1 MKKESLTRH
10 KKIVHD
16 GVKVK
21 YPCKQ
26 CDQEF
31 TQKGNLARHQ
41 MAVHEGAHDDHI
53 QDHIESGH
61 NGQNGQNGHN
71 GCHVM
76 VQYGHKYGRYWC
88 LWKEQIIHEND

>member
-1 MKKESLTRH
+1 MFTCDKCDYQISSNKIMKIHTRTFHNRDETHNCSICGYQSLKKESLTRH

-26 CDQEF
+26 CGQEF

-41 MAVHEGAHDDHI
+41 MAAHEG
-53 QDHIESGH
+53 
-61 NGQNGQNGHN
+61 
-71 GCHVM
+71 V
-76 VQYGHKYGRYWC
+76 KYP
-88 LWKEQIIHEND
+88 